1 MPAIIGSFEYSGTDY
16 LDKRVSFSSL
26 TALET
31 QTDIKFP
38 NGFECW
44 CESEQTWYQLSTTN
58 PDDIS
63 TYIWS
68 ERPSGDATIIVDG
81 VQTSDYKFVINRS
94 ETEAAYGDVANAI
107 LQQVTS
113 MFTSLQDTINKQNN
127 RINTLELEI
136 ENLKAQIGGKPIT
149 PIVTGELIDYNG
161 DTLVDYNN
169 FGIGGYPEIKVEG
182 ELVDYSGNTLVD
194 YNNYGIGGYLEIKV
208 EGELVDYSGN
218 TLVDYNNY
226 GIGGYVAKDND
237 NLVYLTDYNGNILA
251 DYNDNTISD
260 YTEILDDNVVCL
272 TDYNGNILVD
282 YNNNIISDYTE
293 VLDDNFVYV
302 TDVNGNI
309 LTDYEGNYLIDF
321 TDNNTYLIDT
331 DNNYVIDYNQNKIII

>member
-113 MFTSLQDTINKQNN
+113 MFTSLQDTINKQND

-194 YNNYGIGGYLEIKV
+194 YNNC
-208 EGELVDYSGN
+208 
-218 TLVDYNNY
+218 

-237 NLVYLTDYNGNILA
+237 NVVYLTDYNGNILA

>member
-81 VQTSDYKFVINRS
+81 VQTSDYKFVINRN

-113 MFTSLQDTINKQNN
+113 MFTSLQDTINKQND

-149 PIVTGELIDYNG
+149 PIVTGELIDYDG

-194 YNNYGIGGYLEIKV
+194 YNNC
-208 EGELVDYSGN
+208 
-218 TLVDYNNY
+218 

-237 NLVYLTDYNGNILA
+237 NVVYLTDYNGNILA

-272 TDYNGNILVD
+272 TDYNGNILVA

-321 TDNNTYLIDT
+321 TDNNTYLIDA

>member
-81 VQTSDYKFVINRS
+81 VQTSDYKFVINRN

-113 MFTSLQDTINKQNN
+113 MFTSLQDIINKQND

-194 YNNYGIGGYLEIKV
+194 YNNC
-208 EGELVDYSGN
+208 
-218 TLVDYNNY
+218 

-237 NLVYLTDYNGNILA
+237 NVVYLTDYNGNILA

>member
-113 MFTSLQDTINKQNN
+113 MFTSLQDTINKQND

-194 YNNYGIGGYLEIKV
+194 YNNC
-208 EGELVDYSGN
+208 
-218 TLVDYNNY
+218 

-237 NLVYLTDYNGNILA
+237 NVVYLTDYNGNILA

-321 TDNNTYLIDT
+321 TDNNTYLIDA

>member
-81 VQTSDYKFVINRS
+81 VQTSDYKFVINRN

-113 MFTSLQDTINKQNN
+113 MFTSLQDTINKQND

-194 YNNYGIGGYLEIKV
+194 YNNC
-208 EGELVDYSGN
+208 
-218 TLVDYNNY
+218 

-237 NLVYLTDYNGNILA
+237 NVVYLTDYNGNILA
-251 DYNDNTISD
+251 DYN
-260 YTEILDDNVVCL
+260 VC
-272 TDYNGNILVD
+272 DI
-282 YNNNIISDYTE
+282 
-293 VLDDNFVYV
+293 
-302 TDVNGNI
+302 
-309 LTDYEGNYLIDF
+309 
-321 TDNNTYLIDT
+321 TYL
-331 DNNYVIDYNQNKIII
+331 

>member
-81 VQTSDYKFVINRS
+81 VQTSDYKFVINRN

-113 MFTSLQDTINKQNN
+113 MFTSLQDTINKQND

-194 YNNYGIGGYLEIKV
+194 YNNC
-208 EGELVDYSGN
+208 
-218 TLVDYNNY
+218 

-237 NLVYLTDYNGNILA
+237 NVVYLTDYNGNILA